1 MRRLALVFATLAVAG
16 ASSAQAGDSG
26 SISGR
31 VLVNP
36 LSVEVVLPA
45 DPIKRGRWF
54 RITVLVAN
62 GGTTNLDNV
71 AITLVHPAG
80 LQLDSTDTQTIV
92 RVSALGSKPAK
103 WQACSNTAGSYVVL
117 ARAVVGAYVLESLAT
132 VVQIAPASK
141 NTC

>member
-1 MRRLALVFATLAVAG
+1 MTRLALVFAALAVAG

-26 SISGR
+26 SITGR

-36 LSVEVVLPA
+36 LSVEVTLPA

-54 RITVLVAN
+54 RITALVAN
-62 GGTTNLDNV
+62 GGPTNLDNV

-80 LQLDSTDTQTIV
+80 LQLDSKDTQTIV
-92 RVSALGSKPAK
+92 RVPALGSKPAK
-103 WQACSNTAGSYVVL
+103 WDACSNTPGSYVVL
-117 ARAVVGAYVLESLAT
+117 ARAVVGAYVSESPAK
-132 VVQIAPASK
+132 VAQIAASSK